1 MKGVRSTAAIN
12 GHPLHPMVIPFP
24 LASLVGALIS
34 DIVYATTNDAF
45 WATASFWLLGFGI
58 VTGLLAGLLGFIDFS
73 TLPPARSRTGWTHMI
88 GNLAALAIS
97 AANFILRMSDPAAAI
112 VPTGLVLSIV
122 VGGILVITGWA
133 GGELSYRHKI
143 GVIDE

>member
-1 MKGVRSTAAIN
+1 MTGVRSTAAIN

-24 LASLVGALIS
+24 LASLVGVLIS
-34 DIVYATTNDAF
+34 DIVYAATGDGF

-88 GNLAALAIS
+88 GNLAVIVIS
-97 AANFILRMSDPAAAI
+97 AVNLLLRWSDPAAAI
-112 VPTGLVLSIV
+112 VPTGLVLSII
-122 VGGILVITGWA
+122 VGGILVVTGWA

-143 GVIDE
+143 GVVDE

>member
-1 MKGVRSTAAIN
+1 
-12 GHPLHPMVIPFP
+12 MVIPFP
-24 LASLVGALIS
+24 LASLVGVLIS
-34 DIVYATTNDAF
+34 DIVYAATNDPF

-73 TLPPARSRTGWTHMI
+73 TLPPARSRTGWTHVI
-88 GNLAALAIS
+88 GNLAVIVIS
-97 AANFILRMSDPAAAI
+97 AVNLFLRMSDPAATI

-122 VGGILVITGWA
+122 VGGILLITGWA

>member
-12 GHPLHPMVIPFP
+12 GHPLHPMVVPFP
-24 LASLVGALIS
+24 IAALVGVLIS
-34 DIVYATTNDAF
+34 DIVYAATADPF

-58 VTGLLAGLLGFIDFS
+58 VMGLLAGLLGFIDFS
-73 TLPPARSRTGWTHMI
+73 TLPPARSRTGWMHMI
-88 GNLAALAIS
+88 GNLLAVVIS
-97 AANFILRMSDPAAAI
+97 AANLWLRMADAAAAI
-112 VPTGLVLSIV
+112 VPTGLILSIV
-122 VGGILVITGWA
+122 VGGILVITGWL